1 MKYTMKDFIEKPI
14 AVRLKK
20 ENAESFLVE
29 CDKNGISWHY
39 GGSAI
44 RGIHIIAD
52 AVTRLIE
59 PAVFFIRSENAV
71 NWDDVRY
78 CVKKGLLIAD
88 FEDIDLGE
96 AVPSSPYRITID
108 CDGKTTTVRMII
120 NGKEIK
126 SATARC
132 NPADKFNFKFGA
144 TVALNRLFSR
154 EPKAND
160 YDKFRIGDRVVCD
173 YVVSNPLVYN
183 KHGKILKRNNDFA
196 PFNYAVEFDDDI
208 CGHDAGG
215 RGQAG
220 HCWSINEDKLR
231 RE

>member
-20 ENAESFLVE
+20 ENAESFLVT

-126 SATARC
+126 SATARY

-144 TVALNRLFSR
+144 TVAFNRLFSR

-208 CGHDAGG
+208 WGHDAGG

-220 HCWSINEDKLR
+220 HCWNINEDKLR

>member
-1 MKYTMKDFIEKPI
+1 MKYTMKDFVEKPI

-20 ENAESFLVE
+20 ENAESFLVA
-29 CDKNGISWHY
+29 CGKKGISWHY
-39 GGSAI
+39 GGSVI
-44 RGIHIIAD
+44 CGIHIIAD

-78 CVKKGLLIAD
+78 CVKKGLLIVD

-108 CDGKTTTVRMII
+108 CDGKTTTARMII

-126 SATARC
+126 SATARY
-132 NPADKFNFKFGA
+132 NPADKFNFKVGA
-144 TVALNRLFSR
+144 TVAFNRLFSR

-160 YDKFRIGDRVVCD
+160 SDKFRIGDRVVCD
-173 YVVSNPLVYN
+173 YVVGNPLAYN
-183 KHGKILKRNNDFA
+183 KHGKILKRNDFV
-196 PFNYAVEFDDDI
+196 PFSYVVEFDDDI
-208 CGHDAGG
+208 WGHDAEA

-220 HCWSINEDKLR
+220 HC
-231 RE
+231 

>member
-20 ENAESFLVE
+20 ENAESFLVA
-29 CDKNGISWHY
+29 CSKNGISWRY

-44 RGIHIIAD
+44 CGIHIIAD

-59 PAVFFIRSENAV
+59 PAVFFIRSENAI

-108 CDGKTTTVRMII
+108 CDGKTTTAQMII
-120 NGKEIK
+120 NGKEVK
-126 SATARC
+126 CATARC
-132 NPADKFNFKFGA
+132 NPADKFNFKVGA
-144 TVALNRLFSR
+144 KVAFNRLFSR

-160 YDKFRIGDRVVCD
+160 SDKFRIGDRVVCSYAD
-173 YVVSNPLVYN
+173 DNPRIRN
-183 KHGKILKRNNDFA
+183 AHGKILPGRIGQSCC
-196 PFNYAVEFDDDI
+196 VEFDDKI
-208 CGHDAGG
+208 GG
-215 RGQAG
+215 RNAEGEGKYG
-220 HCWSINEDKLR
+220 HCWFVSASRLR
-231 RE
+231 HE

>member
-20 ENAESFLVE
+20 ENVEAFLKA
-29 CDKNGISWHY
+29 CDNKGLLFRY
-39 GGSAI
+39 GGRAFYVSSYVKDAI
-44 RGIHIIAD
+44 EGSLDVALFFDKKRGVIDWNVASY
-52 AVTRLIE
+52 
-59 PAVFFIRSENAV
+59 F
-71 NWDDVRY
+71 
-78 CVKKGLLIAD
+78 VKKGLLITD

-96 AVPSSPYRITID
+96 AAPSSPYHIDID
-108 CDGKTTTVRMII
+108 CDGKTTTARMII

-132 NPADKFNFKFGA
+132 NPADKFNFKVGA
-144 TVALNRLFSR
+144 EIAFNRLFTR

-160 YDKFRIGDRVVCD
+160 SDKFRIGDRVVCD
-173 YVVSNPLVYN
+173 YVAGNPLVCN

-208 CGHDAGG
+208 LGHDAGG

-220 HCWSINEDKLR
+220 HCWNINEDKLR
-231 RE
+231 HE